1 MSEIDKAGF
10 ETKLI
15 HSGEPRPLHERAVI
29 QPIYQSS
36 TFETIPV
43 KDYKEHRYIRLN
55 NTPNHISL
63 GEKLAAIEGGEAGLV
78 TSSGMSAISTAL
90 LALIQKG
97 EHVLSQGELYGGTQ
111 HFFKD
116 NFPGF
121 GREVSFYP
129 QDRLDLMEK
138 MLQPNTRGIYVESVS
153 NPTLRIPDHQAIVAF
168 AKKHKLISFIDNTFP
183 SPATFNPIQLGY
195 DVVLHSATK
204 YINGHTDIVAGV
216 VVSKKNYI
224 NQTLDLLNYLGGSMD
239 PHTCFL
245 LNRGLKTLGVRM
257 KYQCE
262 SSLRFAEALEKSGK
276 FQKVIY
282 PGLKSHPEHARAKEL
297 FRAFGGMVCFESKG
311 SVSELQTSIKKLKLP
326 VYAPSLGG
334 VETLITRPADTSHSG
349 VPKEEREH
357 LGIRDTLV
365 RVSVG
370 LESTEDLIQDFLN
383 AF

>member
-1 MSEIDKAGF
+1 MKENENHGF

-36 TFETIPV
+36 TFETVPV
-43 KDYKEHRYIRLN
+43 SDYKEHRYIRLN

-63 GEKLAAIEGGEAGLV
+63 GEKLAAIEGGEAGIV
-78 TSSGMSAISTAL
+78 AASGMAAISTSL
-90 LALIQKG
+90 LALIKKD
-97 EHVLSQGELYGGTQ
+97 EHLLSQDDLYGGTQ
-111 HFFKD
+111 HFLKD

-121 GREVSFYP
+121 GRAVSFFSQERL
-129 QDRLDLMEK
+129 QDLEK
-138 MLQPNTRGIYVESVS
+138 LVRPNTRGIYVEAVS
-153 NPTLRIPDHQAIVAF
+153 NPLLRIPDHHAIIAF
-168 AKKHKLISFIDNTFP
+168 AKKHKLLSFIDNTFP
-183 SPATFNPIQLGY
+183 SPANFNPISIGY

-204 YINGHTDIVAGV
+204 YINGHTDIVAGAV
-216 VVSKKNYI
+216 ISQKKYV
-224 NQTLDLLNYLGGSMD
+224 NQILDLLNYMGASMD

-257 KYQCE
+257 KHHNEAAQK
-262 SSLRFAEALEKSGK
+262 FAESLERSGK
-276 FQKVIY
+276 FNKVVY

-297 FRAFGGMVCFESKG
+297 FRGFGGMVSFESKG
-311 SVSELQTSIKKLKLP
+311 SVPELQAALKKLKLP

-334 VETLITRPADTSHSG
+334 VETLMTRPVETSHSG
-349 VPKEEREH
+349 VKKEELEKM
-357 LGIRDTLV
+357 GIRDTLV

-370 LESTEDLIQDFLN
+370 LESADDLIKDFLN